1 MATVDEELS
10 QLEKDIRQLQIEY
23 ETYFAGGRS
32 RPPAD
37 TEWRVQRMIKRYS
50 EMGGK
55 LKYAERFRF
64 NNLSSRYAKY
74 SEIWRRRAKKVEAGQ
89 SAYSY
94 SKTARELDKQRLEES
109 ERRHEAWLR
118 GDRAQVAM
126 SDPRRETEQMQTLY
140 HKMIEAKKAAGEAAD
155 INFEQFSS
163 FVRSKTKTLRKQMHC
178 DSVQFEISLE
188 GGHVKLKAKGL

>member
-1 MATVDEELS
+1 VATVDEDLS

-37 TEWRVQRMIKRYS
+37 TEWRVQRTIKRYA

-64 NNLSSRYAKY
+64 NNLTSRYAKY
-74 SEIWRRRAKKVEAGQ
+74 SEIWRRRTRKVEAGQ

-94 SKTARELDKQRLEES
+94 SKTARELDKQRLEEA

-126 SDPRRETEQMQTLY
+126 SDPRRETEQVQTLY
-140 HKMIEAKKAAGEAAD
+140 HKMIEAKKAAGEASD

-163 FVRSKTKTLRKQMHC
+163 FVRSKTKELRQQMHC